1 MTSKTFAAT
10 LDKLIERYSFI
21 KGIIITDV
29 DGAEVLKIINSKSE
43 LSTSSDIRVDAIEMA
58 YSTVYQSAKEQIAK
72 LEQCEFESI
81 TIIHND
87 LVIEQRMLGQ
97 KTLLTM
103 ICDID
108 SNYGLMPI
116 VIEDIK
122 SNFTILHMI
131 IEKVQNN
138 YGNL

>member
-1 MTSKTFAAT
+1 MNSKTFAAT

-29 DGAEVLKIINSKSE
+29 DGAEVMKIINVKSE
-43 LSTSSDIRVDAIEMA
+43 LNTSSDIRVDAIEMA

-81 TIIHND
+81 MVVHND
-87 LVIEQRMLGQ
+87 VVIEQRMLGL

-103 ICDID
+103 ICDVN
-108 SNYGLMPI
+108 SNYGLIPI

-122 SNFTILHMI
+122 TNFKLLDMI
-131 IEKVQNN
+131 IDKVQSN